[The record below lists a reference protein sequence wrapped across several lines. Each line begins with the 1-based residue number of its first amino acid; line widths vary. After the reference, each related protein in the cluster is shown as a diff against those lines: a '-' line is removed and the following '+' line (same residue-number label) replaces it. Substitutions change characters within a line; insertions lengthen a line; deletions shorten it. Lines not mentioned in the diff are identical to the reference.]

1 MATHSSILAWIIPYR
16 GAWQATVHGV
26 TENLA
31 TSTMWIELSEW
42 AKNMK
47 ISAFYMNCYQIV
59 TLAEHDF
66 NNLVDSMIHSLG
78 TSQTYHCPMG
88 SWTKRAGM
96 EVVGVLSNIDFYPPK
111 SVWLWP
117 PLNCPIYQQQRTTLS
132 SCYEAIPWVDQPAPQ
147 WQVDYIRPLLSW
159 K

>member
-88 SWTKRAGM
+88 S
-96 EVVGVLSNIDFYPPK
+96 
-111 SVWLWP
+111 
-117 PLNCPIYQQQRTTLS
+117 
-132 SCYEAIPWVDQPAPQ
+132 
-147 WQVDYIRPLLSW
+147 
-159 K
+159 

>member
-26 TENLA
+26 TENWA

-47 ISAFYMNCYQIV
+47 IPVFYMNYYQRV

-88 SWTKRAGM
+88 S
-96 EVVGVLSNIDFYPPK
+96 
-111 SVWLWP
+111 
-117 PLNCPIYQQQRTTLS
+117 
-132 SCYEAIPWVDQPAPQ
+132 
-147 WQVDYIRPLLSW
+147 
-159 K
+159 